1 MPTTPV
7 FEQLLAASWPAEQWK
22 DVSVVVAVSGGAD
35 SVALLRALAVLKQPG
50 AGKLTAAHF
59 NHRLRGD
66 ESDGDQQFVTQ
77 LCQKLGLLCAVGS
90 STPLALESG
99 GDGLEA
105 AARDA
110 RYAFLQATAEQLGA
124 RYVVTAHTADDQA
137 ETVLQR
143 VLRGTGLSGL
153 AGIPR
158 ARTLGPAVTLLR
170 PLLEIRRGQILDYL
184 RMIEQPWREDS
195 TNAELHFQRNRIRN
209 ELVPLLE
216 RDYNRAAVEALL
228 RLAKLAADAQQVID
242 EQVSALLAA
251 AVNWDGENAASVD
264 CRKLAGRPRH
274 LVRELLLRV
283 WTLRSWPL
291 QSMGFAEWDLLAGMA
306 LGTPESP
313 ASSKR
318 ILPGN
323 VEALRHANDLC
334 LRRLAGD
341 ARDKKPLED
350 R

>member
-1 MPTTPV
+1 MPASPIL
-7 FEQLLAASWPAEQWK
+7 EQQLAASWPAEQWK

-35 SVALLRALAVLKQPG
+35 SVGLLRALVVLKQPG
-50 AGKLTAAHF
+50 PGKLSAAHF
-59 NHRLRGD
+59 NHRLRGE
-66 ESDGDQQFVTQ
+66 ESAGDQQFVAQ
-77 LCQKLGLLCAVGS
+77 LCRNLGVPCAVGGG
-90 STPLALESG
+90 TAATLTGG

-105 AARDA
+105 AARNA
-110 RYAFLQATAEQLGA
+110 RYAFLQATAEQIGA

-158 ARTLGPAVTLLR
+158 ARALGPAVTLLR
-170 PLLEIRRGQILDYL
+170 PLLEIRRSQVVDYL
-184 RMIEQPWREDS
+184 RTIEQPWREDS

-228 RLAKLAADAQQVID
+228 RLAKLAADAQQAID
-242 EQVSALLAA
+242 EQVSALLSA
-251 AVNWDGENAASVD
+251 AVTWDGENGAIVD

-274 LVRELLLRV
+274 LVRELLLRS

-306 LGTPESP
+306 LGTPETP
-313 ASSKR
+313 ASAQHM
-318 ILPGN
+318 LPGK
-323 VEALRHANDLC
+323 VQALRRADELC
-334 LRRLAGD
+334 LHRLAGD
-341 ARDKKPLED
+341 AVDKKRVED